1 MLLAMQPK
9 YGFESAEARV
19 TQSGISANTGRSNCV
34 NGTRAKAIDL
44 IFGRRMIGIT
54 IRRYQ
59 LRLANSSL
67 R

>member
-1 MLLAMQPK
+1 
-9 YGFESAEARV
+9 
-19 TQSGISANTGRSNCV
+19 
-34 NGTRAKAIDL
+34 L
-44 IFGRRMIGIT
+44 IFCRRMIGIT